1 MKGVYMR
8 KVSVG
13 LILLLSLA
21 MGVLGA
27 GKQEASTKTFKFVYG
42 GSDAVGS
49 LFDRS
54 NFRMVELLRERS
66 KGQIQVDWYPA
77 DQLGGDIDQIQS
89 TIAGTQIFYGDVL
102 DWLANWQKDFSVMG
116 WGFTFRNREHL
127 QKFLKSELF
136 KEMIGKFE
144 KEYKV
149 KYLGGTATDPRILF
163 SKTPVRSL
171 KDIEGKKMR
180 VPEIESYLRLWEALG
195 TRPTRITWAE
205 IYMAL
210 KQGVVEACEGPVT
223 AAYAAKLHEAAPYVT
238 LTRHIQSTF
247 FIMMNGAAWESL
259 TPELKK
265 VVQDC
270 ANEAIAY
277 CDSEAL
283 KRQNDSIEKMKAE
296 GATIIELDNIREWQ
310 EKVRGATAAMEEK
323 GLWSKGLV
331 EKIQKIE

>member
-8 KVSVG
+8 KVSVS
-13 LILLLSLA
+13 LFLLLSLA
-21 MGVLGA
+21 LGIFGA
-27 GKQEASTKTFKFVYG
+27 GKQEATTKTYKFVYG

-89 TIAGTQIFYGDVL
+89 TIAGTQTFYGDVL

-247 FIMMNGAAWESL
+247 FIMMNGTAWERL

-265 VVQDC
+265 IVQDC

>member
-1 MKGVYMR
+1 MKQIIRSLVL
-8 KVSVG
+8 
-13 LILLLSLA
+13 LIVILCPLFQIVA
-21 MGVLGA
+21 A
-27 GKQEASTKTFKFVYG
+27 GKKESTVPTYKFVYG

-89 TIAGTQIFYGDVL
+89 TMAGTQTFYGDVL
-102 DWLANWQKDFSVMG
+102 DWLANWQKDFSVLG
-116 WGFTFRNREHL
+116 WGFTFRGREHL
-127 QKFLKSELF
+127 QKFLQSDLF

-223 AAYAAKLHEAAPYVT
+223 AAYSAKLHEAAPFVT

-247 FIMMNGAAWESL
+247 FIMMNGTAWERL
-259 TPELKK
+259 TPELKQI
-265 VVQDC
+265 VQEA
-270 ANEAIAY
+270 ANDAIKY

-283 KRQNDSIEKMKAE
+283 KRQNESFERMKAE
-296 GATIIELDNIREWQ
+296 GATLIELQNIKEWQ
-310 EKVRGATAAMEEK
+310 DKVREATIAMEEK
-323 GLWSKGLV
+323 GLWSKGLYDR
-331 EKIQKIE
+331 IQKIE